1 MTTDTLRRYDA
12 AAPAFSAPGDV
23 DRLQRLGLVAGGV
36 GALLCLLGLFLSPAY
51 FFRGWLV
58 GFVFWTGLTAGCL
71 ALLMLSHLSGGSWG
85 VVIRRVME
93 AASRTWPVMLL
104 LSVPLFFGMQEL
116 YEWARPEIVRGDEL
130 LQHKSPYLNVP
141 FFWIRMVFYFA
152 VWGGLSW
159 TLSRMSL
166 RQDRGDDPGITRRMQ
181 VVAAPG
187 LIAYCLLVTFAA
199 VDWLMSLQPHWFSTI
214 YGVYLIGSQGLA
226 SLAFL
231 ILIALFLYRR
241 EPMSRVLQ
249 PRHFH
254 DWGKLMFA
262 FVMLWAYFSWSQF
275 LITWSGNLPEEIPF
289 YLKRMQ
295 GGWGWLSIGIAL
307 FHFAVPFAVLLSRDI
322 KRKPG
327 ILAWVAAFILI
338 MRVVELFWQVEPAF
352 QHGLPGAVEGQPG
365 VTHDISPAAAAS
377 HAEEAIHP
385 QFWWLYLAGPLAI
398 GGAWLFWFAREL
410 KSRPLLPVQEPYL
423 PEAIAHESHH

>member
-1 MTTDTLRRYDA
+1 MTTDTLRRHDA
-12 AAPAFSAPGDV
+12 AVPAFSAPSDV
-23 DRLQRLGLVAGGV
+23 DRIKTLGLVAGGL
-36 GALLCLLGLFLSPAY
+36 GAVLCILGFFLSPTY

-71 ALLMLSHLSGGSWG
+71 ALLMLSHLSGGAWG

-93 AASRTWPVMLL
+93 AAARTWPVMLIA
-104 LSVPLFFGMQEL
+104 SVGVLAGMDSL
-116 YEWARPEIVRGDEL
+116 YEWTRPGNDPL
-130 LQHKSPYLNVP
+130 LLHKVPYLNKT
-141 FFWIRMVFYFA
+141 FFA
-152 VWGGLSW
+152 VRMAIYFLVWGFLSA

-166 RQDRGDDPGITRRMQ
+166 RQDRGDDAGVTRRMQ

-231 ILIALFLYRR
+231 IIVALFLYRR
-241 EPMSRVLQ
+241 EPMSHVLQ

-275 LITWSGNLPEEIPF
+275 LITWAGNLPEEIPY

-295 GGWGWLSIGIAL
+295 GGWGGLSLFIVL
-307 FHFAVPFAVLLSRDI
+307 FHFAVPFAILLSRDI
-322 KRKPG
+322 KRNPR
-327 ILAWVAAFILI
+327 ILAVVAFAILLV
-338 MRVVELFWQVEPAF
+338 RLVELFWQVEPAF
-352 QHGLPGAVEGQPG
+352 IHGGIPG
-365 VTHDISPAAAAS
+365 VPAHGGAGQE
-377 HAEEAIHP
+377 HPLHP
-385 QFWWLYLAGPLAI
+385 QDWWLYLAGPLAI
-398 GGAWLFWFAREL
+398 GGAWLFWFARQL
-410 KSRPLLPVQEPYL
+410 KSRPLLPLQEPYL

>member
-1 MTTDTLRRYDA
+1 MTTDTLRRHNA
-12 AAPAFSAPGDV
+12 AAVPTFSAPSDV
-23 DRLQRLGLVAGGV
+23 DRIQRLGLVAGGL
-36 GALLCLLGLFLSPAY
+36 GAVLCILGFVLSPAY

-85 VVIRRVME
+85 VMARRILE
-93 AASRTWPVMLL
+93 AAARTWPVMLV
-104 LSVPLFFGMQEL
+104 LSLPLFFGMQEL
-116 YEWARPEIVRGDEL
+116 YEWARPEMVQHDPL
-130 LQHKSPYLNVP
+130 LLHKKPYLNVG
-141 FFWIRMVFYFA
+141 FFWLRMVLYFA
-152 VWGGLSW
+152 VWGFLSAS
-159 TLSRMSL
+159 LSRMSL
-166 RQDRGDDPGITRRMQ
+166 RQDRGDDAGVTRRMQ

-231 ILIALFLYRR
+231 IIVALFLYRR
-241 EPMSRVLQ
+241 EPMSHVLQ

-295 GGWGWLSIGIAL
+295 GGWGYLSLAIVV
-307 FHFAVPFAVLLSRDI
+307 FHFAVPFAILLSRDI
-322 KRKPG
+322 KRNPRT
-327 ILAWVAAFILI
+327 LAVVAAAILV

-352 QHGLPGAVEGQPG
+352 IHGGIPG
-365 VTHDISPAAAAS
+365 VPETSHGGGGGEQHAAA
-377 HAEEAIHP
+377 HV
-385 QFWWLYLAGPLAI
+385 WMYLAGPLAI
-398 GGAWLFWFAREL
+398 GGAWLFWFARQL
-410 KSRPLLPVQEPYL
+410 KSRPLLPLQEPYL